1 MDKRLVSIIS
11 TIHDDSKI
19 NKDRRTRLA
28 PRGVKK
34 ISKLL
39 VIDKYNTYMG
49 VDKSDQLLIYYAFS
63 HSSKKWWK
71 RIYFHMIEV
80 FMVSAYIFYTNSIQ
94 AKKMSHLDFRVAV
107 AKGLFEKLPSLLQP
121 PPPALHVPLCLTSV
135 GHHFM
140 EPTTG
145 RPDCKVCSDRSA
157 GKHKQ
162 TQLQCKL
169 CKRALYA
176 YLYSEKFHTLQKYK

>member
-11 TIHDDSKI
+11 TIHDDSMI
-19 NKDRRTRLA
+19 NKDRRTRFT
-28 PRGVKK
+28 PTGVKK

-63 HSSKKWWK
+63 PSSKKWWK

-80 FMVSAYIFYTNSIQ
+80 SMVSAYIFYTNSIQ

-107 AKGLFEKLPSLLQP
+107 ANHSYNHLL
-121 PPPALHVPLCLTSV
+121 LHYMFHSV
-135 GHHFM
+135 
-140 EPTTG
+140 
-145 RPDCKVCSDRSA
+145 
-157 GKHKQ
+157 
-162 TQLQCKL
+162 
-169 CKRALYA
+169 
-176 YLYSEKFHTLQKYK
+176 